1 MQRGIEVNNLTIVAE
16 DILDG
21 AISQHFASNV
31 ETLESVQAYAENVC
45 EITLS
50 DDEAEK
56 VRKVC
61 MAWVNGVASGRLN
74 GTDDHYKTV
83 IEPLTR
89 ND

>member
-1 MQRGIEVNNLTIVAE
+1 MNNLTIVAE

-21 AISQHFASNV
+21 AISEYFASNV
-31 ETLESVQAYAENVC
+31 ETLESVQAYAENAC

-56 VRKVC
+56 VREAC

-74 GTDDHYKTV
+74 GTDDYHKTV

-89 ND
+89 NDRAEI